1 MKKILLSIIA
11 ILTFAQG
18 LMAQEI
24 DYSQYAGKLNF
35 FVCNDMGR
43 NGYYDQKP
51 IAELMGQMA
60 ENIGIE
66 CVVAAGDI
74 HHFWG
79 VESTQDPLW
88 RTNYE
93 DIYTHPELML
103 PWYPILGNHEYR
115 GNTQAVLDYAKVS
128 RRWMMDGRYY
138 TKVLHGDSTTV
149 RLVLIDTTPLIDSYR
164 LESETYPD
172 ACKQDIDAQLEW
184 IDRTLASATEDWVIV
199 IGHHPLYADTPK
211 SESERT
217 DMQRRLLPILKKHKV
232 DMYINGHIHNFQQIH
247 KKDVKFE
254 MVTNSAASLSRP
266 KVQPIDGTVFCSGE
280 PGFSILSATSKTL
293 ELRMI
298 DKHGQTLNTITKSMK

>member
-1 MKKILLSIIA
+1 MKKILLSIVALLA
-11 ILTFAQG
+11 IAQG
-18 LMAQEI
+18 LLAQNI
-24 DYSQYAGKLNF
+24 DYSQYKGKLNF
-35 FVCNDMGR
+35 YVCNDMGR

-79 VESTQDPLW
+79 VESTSDPLW

-128 RRWMMDGRYY
+128 RRWMMEGRYY
-138 TKVLHGDSTTV
+138 TKVLTGKGVTV
-149 RLVLIDTTPLIDSYR
+149 GLVLVDTTPMIESYR
-164 LESETYPD
+164 QESETYPD
-172 ACKQDIDAQLEW
+172 ACKQDLQAQLSW
-184 IDRTLASATEDWVIV
+184 IDKTLASAKEDWVIV

-217 DMQRRLLPILKKHKV
+217 DMQNRLLPILKRHKV

-247 KKDVKFE
+247 KNDVKFE

-266 KVQPIDGTVFCSGE
+266 SVKAIDDTVFCSGE
-280 PGFSILSATSKTL
+280 PGFSILSATPTSL

-298 DKHGQTLNTITKSMK
+298 DKHGNVLTTIARTRL